1 MELAFGSFAS
11 HLAAHV
17 VAMRV
22 SKMVT
27 VLVALGCALGCNE
40 FLFWVPKMVPIL
52 GTCFGTLRAHTLF
65 SNNNGR
71 GYEFWFLF

>member
-1 MELAFGSFAS
+1 MCNEFWLGVNSRSQFLELVFGSFAS

-40 FLFWVPKMVPIL
+40 FLFLVPKMVPIL
-52 GTCFGTLRAHTLF
+52 VTCFGAPRAH
-65 SNNNGR
+65 N
-71 GYEFWFLF
+71 